1 MISLSGWGLV
11 CALGDDVPAVVQAL
25 AAGQTGLTEHPP
37 LARMPGPKVAGVARN
52 LDLRRWL
59 KRRKDQKLMARPS
72 QLLLPAAG
80 CALGAWTG
88 DRVEL
93 GLFVGVGREPP
104 DEGDSQAA
112 LVASARD
119 GRLDDALLAGPGRDR
134 YPPLLPLQTLPNM
147 ALAHV
152 SIHLDIGGE
161 NGAWAGG
168 PAAGLRALVAG
179 LQAVAEG
186 RCPAALVGAADA
198 QADRGSQRDRLRL
211 GRKTPPGEAA
221 AAALLVPGDGPVRIT
236 VMSAAQAAD
245 AVGTPAHHAGLGDC
259 GAADGMVAV
268 VLAAARVAA
277 GFGPQQV
284 AFADPGQP
292 AVGVRLSPA

>member
-1 MISLSGWGLV
+1 VISLAGWGLV
-11 CALGDDVPAVVQAL
+11 CALGDDAAAVAEAL
-25 AAGQTGLTEHPP
+25 AAGATGLSEHPP
-37 LARMPGPKVAGVARN
+37 LARMPGPDVAGVVRS

-80 CALGAWTG
+80 VALGDWPG
-88 DRVEL
+88 ERLEL

-119 GRLDDALLAGPGRDR
+119 GALDDELLAGPGRDR

-168 PAAGLRALVAG
+168 AAAGLRAMVAG
-179 LQAVAEG
+179 IQAVAEG
-186 RCPAALVGAADA
+186 RCPAALVGASDA

-211 GRKTPPGEAA
+211 GLGTPPGEGA
-221 AAALLVPGDGPVRIT
+221 AAALLVPDDGPVR
-236 VMSAAQAAD
+236 VAALAPAD
-245 AVGTPAHHAGLGDC
+245 AAAAARSPGHHAGLGDC
-259 GAADGMVAV
+259 GAGDGLIAV

-277 GFGPQQV
+277 GHGPQVV

-292 AVGVRLSPA
+292 AVGVRLSPS